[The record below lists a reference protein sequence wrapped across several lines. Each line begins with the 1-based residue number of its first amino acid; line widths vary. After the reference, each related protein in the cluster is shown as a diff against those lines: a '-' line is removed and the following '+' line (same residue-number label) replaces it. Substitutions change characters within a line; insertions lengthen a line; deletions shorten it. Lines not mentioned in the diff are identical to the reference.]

1 VLLAP
6 AKLLLLLGLL
16 PHAPPGAMSVR
27 SCSKLLCPQTP
38 KKQQLLKQH
47 LPALLAGGHGSSL
60 VRPPPHQQQPLLL
73 VPVLMLGRY
82 WLYPLQRVLLPPAAR
97 RQHR

>member
-60 VRPPPHQQQPLLL
+60 VRPPP
-73 VPVLMLGRY
+73 VLMLGRY